1 MSEEQLY
8 VEEDAVKEQEHAR
21 GSLVMP
27 FYIICDISYSMVG
40 DMRDLNDGLQSL
52 VDEISADPVADDM
65 TMLSLITFNSNA
77 SVAVPLSRPSDISV
91 PTLYANGGTTY
102 SSAIRTYHDTFESD
116 RAALKAKGHKV
127 YRPCVFF
134 LTDGEPQDNPGFKD
148 VFNQTLAWDP
158 ATQSGNKA
166 FPYMVSFGFRD
177 ASFETL
183 KAMAYPPFGETKGR
197 AFLAKSGEKVQD
209 MLKSIVKA
217 LGNTV
222 ISSGNSAIGP
232 AGPAGAQIIPPEP
245 APGDGLKMQFAE
257 GDLV

>member
-1 MSEEQLY
+1 MSEEELY
-8 VEEDAVKEQEHAR
+8 VDEEAIREQDHVL

-27 FYIICDISYSMVG
+27 FYIICDTSYSMVG
-40 DMRDLNDGLQSL
+40 DIGDLNAGLRSL
-52 VDEISADPVADDM
+52 VAEISDDPIVDDL
-65 TMLSLITFNSNA
+65 TMLSIITFNSNA
-77 SVAVPLSRPSDISV
+77 AVAVPLSRPSNIRV
-91 PTLYANGGTTY
+91 PNLVAAGGTSF
-102 SSAIRTYHDTFESD
+102 SSAIRTYHDTFEGD

-158 ATQSGNKA
+158 VAESGNRA

-183 KAMAYPPFGETKGR
+183 RAMAYPSFGEIKGR

-209 MLKSIVKA
+209 MLKSIVNA

-222 ISSGNSAIGP
+222 ISSGYSASGP
-232 AGPAGAQIIPPEP
+232 RGAAGAQIIPPEP
-245 APGDGLKMQFAE
+245 APGDGLQMQFAA